1 MPALADLPVGHTFPP
16 ISFTVDAE
24 KSRAYRAATGDA
36 LALYEEQS
44 AVPPLAVA
52 ALALGALM
60 EVIDLPD
67 GTLHGN
73 ETLQAHAAVPVG
85 AALTCAPA
93 VTRNSTRAGM
103 VFTTFEFV
111 VSHEDKPVITARA
124 TVLYPASE
132 SSLSPKSERGLGG
145 EV

>member
-1 MPALADLPVGHTFPP
+1 MSVLADLPVGHTFDP
-16 ISFTVDAE
+16 ITFTVDAE
-24 KSRAYRAATGDA
+24 KSRAYREATGDS
-36 LALYEEQS
+36 LALYDECK

-60 EVIDLPD
+60 ELIDLPD

-73 ETLQAHAAVPVG
+73 ETLQAHAAVPEG
-85 AALTCAPA
+85 ATLTCSPA

-111 VSHEDKPVITARA
+111 VAHQGRTVITSRA
-124 TVLYPASE
+124 TVLYPAE
-132 SSLSPKSERGLGG
+132 AK
-145 EV
+145 

>member
-1 MPALADLPVGHTFPP
+1 MSTLADLPVGHTFEP
-16 ISFTVDAE
+16 ISFMVDAE
-24 KSRAYRAATGDA
+24 RSRAYRAATGDT
-36 LALYEEQS
+36 LGLYDERN

-73 ETLQAHAAVPVG
+73 ESMQAHALVPAG
-85 AALTCAPA
+85 ATLTCTPT

-103 VFTTFEFV
+103 VFTTFEFDIA
-111 VSHEDKPVITARA
+111 HEGASVLTARA
-124 TVLYPASE
+124 TVLYPAE
-132 SSLSPKSERGLGG
+132 AK
-145 EV
+145 

>member
-1 MPALADLPVGHTFPP
+1 VSALADLPAGHSFQP
-16 ISFTVDAE
+16 IAFKIDAE
-24 KSRAYRAATGDA
+24 KSRAYRAATGDT
-36 LALYEEQS
+36 LSLYDDLN

-73 ETLQAHAAVPVG
+73 ETLEAHAPVTVG
-85 AALTCAPA
+85 ATLDCTPTI
-93 VTRNSTRAGM
+93 TRNATRAGM

-111 VSHEDKPVITARA
+111 IRQEGRTVITSRA
-124 TVLYPASE
+124 TVLYPAAT
-132 SSLSPKSERGLGG
+132 P
-145 EV
+145 

>member
-1 MPALADLPVGHTFPP
+1 MSALADLPVGHTFEP
-16 ISFTVDAE
+16 IAFTVDAE
-24 KSRAYRAATGDA
+24 KSRAYRSATGDT
-36 LALYEEQS
+36 LTIYDEQK

-73 ETLQAHAAVPVG
+73 ETLQAHAIVPEG
-85 AALTCAPA
+85 AELTCSPT

-111 VSHEDKPVITARA
+111 IAHNDMPVVTSRA
-124 TVLYPASE
+124 TVLYPAE
-132 SSLSPKSERGLGG
+132 AK
-145 EV
+145 

>member
-1 MPALADLPVGHTFPP
+1 VSTLADLPAGHSFPP
-16 ISFTVDAE
+16 ITFTVDAE
-24 KSRAYRAATGDA
+24 KSRAYRAATGDT
-36 LALYEEQS
+36 LPLYDAAN

-73 ETLQAHAAVPVG
+73 EALQAHAVVPVG
-85 AALTCAPA
+85 ATLSCTPTI
-93 VTRNSTRAGM
+93 TRNATRQGM

-111 VSHEDKPVITARA
+111 VENDGAPAITARA
-124 TVLYPASE
+124 TVLYPAE
-132 SSLSPKSERGLGG
+132 AK
-145 EV
+145 

>member
-1 MPALADLPVGHTFPP
+1 VPALADLPVGHTFPP
-16 ISFTVDAE
+16 ITFTVDAE
-24 KSRAYRAATGDA
+24 KSRAYRAATGDS
-36 LALYEEQS
+36 LTVYDEQN

-85 AALTCAPA
+85 ATLTCAPT
-93 VTRNSTRAGM
+93 VTRNSTRAGA

-111 VSHEDKPVITARA
+111 VSHNGAPVITSRA
-124 TVLYPASE
+124 AVLYPVE
-132 SSLSPKSERGLGG
+132 SK
-145 EV
+145 

>member
-1 MPALADLPVGHTFPP
+1 MSILADLPAGHTFEP
-16 ISFTVDAE
+16 ISFTIDAE
-24 KSRAYRAATGDA
+24 RSRAYRDATGDR
-36 LALYEEQS
+36 LTLYDEHG

-73 ETLQAHAAVPVG
+73 ESMQAHALIPVG
-85 AALTCAPA
+85 ATLQCTPT
-93 VTRNSTRAGM
+93 VTRNATRSGV

-111 VSHEDKPVITARA
+111 ITHEGAPAITTRA
-124 TVLYPASE
+124 TVLYPAE
-132 SSLSPKSERGLGG
+132 TE
-145 EV
+145 

>member
-1 MPALADLPVGHTFPP
+1 VAALADLPAGYAFPS
-16 ISFTVDAE
+16 ISFIVDGE
-24 KSRAYRAATGDA
+24 QSRAYRAATGDT
-36 LALYEEQS
+36 LPLYDEQN

-73 ETLQAHAAVPVG
+73 ESMEVHAVVPAGAVLHCTPM
-85 AALTCAPA
+85 
-93 VTRNSTRAGM
+93 VTRNATRAGM

-111 VSHEDKPVITARA
+111 ITYEVAPAVTARS
-124 TVLYPASE
+124 TVLFPAE
-132 SSLSPKSERGLGG
+132 AK
-145 EV
+145 

>member
-1 MPALADLPVGHTFPP
+1 VAALADLPVGHTFDP
-16 ISFTVDAE
+16 IAFVIDAE
-24 KSRAYRAATGDA
+24 KSRAYREATGDA
-36 LALYEEQS
+36 LPLYDDAN

-73 ETLQAHAAVPVG
+73 ETLQAQSAVPVG
-85 AALTCAPA
+85 ASLTCVPTI
-93 VTRNSTRAGM
+93 TRNSARAGM

-111 VSHEDKPVITARA
+111 VSHDGAPVMTARS
-124 TVLYPASE
+124 TVLYPAVV
-132 SSLSPKSERGLGG
+132 P
-145 EV
+145 